1 MHYFLVVSQRAF
13 RIIPEEEVRTAV
25 QKAFDL
31 LLGRTG
37 LTVSAHPVA
46 QAVLLPWSELN
57 VFNDLFLGLS
67 LVIEYRPLFA
77 AR

>member
-1 MHYFLVVSQRAF
+1 MHYFLVVRQRAL
-13 RIIPEEEVRTAV
+13 RIVPEEEVRTAV
-25 QKAFDL
+25 QEAFDL

-46 QAVLLPWSELN
+46 QTILLPWSELN
-57 VFNDLFLGLS
+57 ILNDLFLRLS
-67 LVIEYRPLFA
+67 LIIEYRPLFA